1 MVEDPKSS
9 NITRSEGLIDAEA
22 RNLRSGH
29 GSCTVWFTGLSG
41 SGKTTLAL
49 ALEAELHSRKVGS
62 YVLDGDNIRFGLNR
76 DLGFS
81 AADRTENIRRV
92 GEVARLF
99 CDSGLIVLTAFISP
113 YLRDRELV
121 RSLHTPSTFVEVYL
135 NTPLEECERRDEKG
149 LYRKARNG
157 EIEEFTGISA
167 PYEPPVDPELVVDTR
182 RPLKECVNDVLAM
195 LASRRTI

>member
-121 RSLHTPSTFVEVYL
+121 RSLHTPSTFLEVYL

>member
-41 SGKTTLAL
+41 SGKSTLAL

-121 RSLHTPSTFVEVYL
+121 RSLHTPSTFMEVYL

-195 LASRRTI
+195 LSSRRTI

>member
-167 PYEPPVDPELVVDTR
+167 PYEPPVNPELVVDTR

>member
-9 NITRSEGLIDAEA
+9 NITRSEGVIDAEA

-121 RSLHTPSTFVEVYL
+121 RSLHTPSTFLEVYL

>member
-195 LASRRTI
+195 LSSRRTI

>member
-1 MVEDPKSS
+1 MVEVPKSG

-41 SGKTTLAL
+41 SGKSTLAL

-182 RPLKECVNDVLAM
+182 RPLKECVNEVLAV
-195 LASRRTI
+195 LSSRRTI

>member
-81 AADRTENIRRV
+81 PADRTENIRRV

>member
-41 SGKTTLAL
+41 SGKSTLAL

-121 RSLHTPSTFVEVYL
+121 RSLHTPSTFLEVYL

-182 RPLKECVNDVLAM
+182 RPLKECVNEVLAM
-195 LASRRTI
+195 LSSRRTI

>member
-1 MVEDPKSS
+1 MVEVPKSS

-41 SGKTTLAL
+41 SGKSTLAL
-49 ALEAELHSRKVGS
+49 ALEAELHSRKVWS

-121 RSLHTPSTFVEVYL
+121 RSLHTPSTFMEVYL

-149 LYRKARNG
+149 LYRKASNG

-182 RPLKECVNDVLAM
+182 RPLKECVNEVLAM
-195 LASRRTI
+195 LSSRRTI

>member
-121 RSLHTPSTFVEVYL
+121 RSLHTPSTFLEVYL

-195 LASRRTI
+195 LSSRRTI

>member
-41 SGKTTLAL
+41 SGKSTLAL

-76 DLGFS
+76 DLGFT

-121 RSLHTPSTFVEVYL
+121 RSLHTPSTFMEVYL

-195 LASRRTI
+195 LSSRRTI

>member
-41 SGKTTLAL
+41 SGKSTLAL
-49 ALEAELHSRKVGS
+49 ALEAELHSRKVWS

-195 LASRRTI
+195 LSSRRTI

>member
-1 MVEDPKSS
+1 M
-9 NITRSEGLIDAEA
+9 
-22 RNLRSGH
+22 
-29 GSCTVWFTGLSG
+29 
-41 SGKTTLAL
+41 
-49 ALEAELHSRKVGS
+49 GS
-62 YVLDGDNIRFGLNR
+62 YVLDGDNIRVGLNR

-121 RSLHTPSTFVEVYL
+121 RSLHTPSTFLEVFL
-135 NTPLEECERRDEKG
+135 NNPLEECERRDEKG

>member
-1 MVEDPKSS
+1 MVEVPKSS

-195 LASRRTI
+195 LSSRRTI

>member
-41 SGKTTLAL
+41 SGKTTLAF

-182 RPLKECVNDVLAM
+182 RQLKECVNDVLAM
-195 LASRRTI
+195 LSSRRTI

>member
-41 SGKTTLAL
+41 SGKSTLAL
-49 ALEAELHSRKVGS
+49 ALEAELHSRKVWS

-121 RSLHTPSTFVEVYL
+121 RSLHTPSTFMEVYL

-182 RPLKECVNDVLAM
+182 RPLKECVNEVLAM
-195 LASRRTI
+195 LSSRRTI

>member
-41 SGKTTLAL
+41 SGKSTLAL

-121 RSLHTPSTFVEVYL
+121 RSLHTPSTFLEVYL

>member
-41 SGKTTLAL
+41 SGKSTLAL

-195 LASRRTI
+195 LSSRRTI

>member
-41 SGKTTLAL
+41 SGKSTLAL

-121 RSLHTPSTFVEVYL
+121 RSLHTPSTFLEVYL

-195 LASRRTI
+195 LSSRRTI

>member
-99 CDSGLIVLTAFISP
+99 CDSGLIFLTAFISP

-121 RSLHTPSTFVEVYL
+121 RSLHTPSTFLEVYL

>member
-1 MVEDPKSS
+1 MVEVPKSS

-41 SGKTTLAL
+41 SGKSTLAL
-49 ALEAELHSRKVGS
+49 ALEAELHSRKVWS

-121 RSLHTPSTFVEVYL
+121 RSLHTPSTFMEVYL

-182 RPLKECVNDVLAM
+182 RPLKECVNEVLAM
-195 LASRRTI
+195 LSSRRTI

>member
-1 MVEDPKSS
+1 MVEVPKSS

-41 SGKTTLAL
+41 SGKSTLAL

-195 LASRRTI
+195 LSSRRTI

>member
-1 MVEDPKSS
+1 M
-9 NITRSEGLIDAEA
+9 
-22 RNLRSGH
+22 
-29 GSCTVWFTGLSG
+29 
-41 SGKTTLAL
+41 
-49 ALEAELHSRKVGS
+49 GS

-195 LASRRTI
+195 LSSRRTI